1 MKLDETISRY
11 LLTARYHA
19 ESGEA
24 RIMEEILSLLKDV
37 PSIDDQISKQIQ
49 KIRDFGYLNAIPVE
63 LSVAS
68 YFAGKGQ
75 VSRMEDFLSSAIE
88 YAGRSQQ
95 DISAKVAEIRALI
108 KK

>member
-1 MKLDETISRY
+1 MTLNEQTRY

-19 ESGEA
+19 EAGEA
-24 RIMEEILSLLKDV
+24 RIMEDILSLVRDA
-37 PSIDDQISKQIQ
+37 PSLDDEISKQIQ
-49 KIRDFGYLNAIPVE
+49 EISNLGYLKAVPVE

-68 YFAGKGQ
+68 YFAGKGR
-75 VSRMEDFLSSAIE
+75 VSRMEYFLSSATE

-95 DISAKVAEIRALI
+95 DISAKVAEIRASI